1 MCTIVIYNRCEKTP
15 HSTASSA
22 ALFLLLQVHRGRL
35 LLVLRLE
42 GGGHWGCRKTGVI
55 RIGRTVQSI
64 AHAHTAVVIHTHA
77 ARIQCIIHT
86 HAAIHSLHTRI
97 AINSIRTHT
106 AIVHTHTAITHSII
120 HTHAAIDSIQ
130 IAVMITRID
139 FIATTTAIV
148 VVVVVVGGGGII
160 IGIAIAIVTIH
171 VSSTAI
177 IMIMIIIIRIAITAI
192 AIVIAIMARIHSIRF
207 LYRHTSTHRSIHHR

>member
-106 AIVHTHTAITHSII
+106 AIVHTHTAIVDTHTAITHSII

-139 FIATTTAIV
+139 FIATTTAILLLFTLV
-148 VVVVVVGGGGII
+148 V
-160 IGIAIAIVTIH
+160 
-171 VSSTAI
+171 
-177 IMIMIIIIRIAITAI
+177 
-192 AIVIAIMARIHSIRF
+192 
-207 LYRHTSTHRSIHHR
+207 LLLL